1 MCLIN
6 LTSFCL
12 TGFLV
17 EVQGWLVGDPAI
29 SGGGSVIILVTPL
42 SHHQAELSAWS
53 SSHKTAWSICDDQ
66 QLLTLVENSFC
77 LKRLLGFRW
86 KRRIGGGRARTAGE
100 GVRMSGGNLPT
111 SSVTSTCSH
120 CQAGYWL
127 LAPNSLLVASNSFP
141 FNQFLFRRLNRP
153 WSTSFHCQMERRSSV
168 QNPALQHI
176 GALYRHD
183 VDLSEHTT
191 QY

>member
-1 MCLIN
+1 MPNKFDLFLSYRFPGGGSRLSGWGSSHLRRRLSDHPCYPFKSSPSWIVSLIILSQDSLIN
-6 LTSFCL
+6 LWWSATAYTSRKF
-12 TGFLV
+12 
-17 EVQGWLVGDPAI
+17 
-29 SGGGSVIILVTPL
+29 IL
-42 SHHQAELSAWS
+42 
-53 SSHKTAWSICDDQ
+53 
-66 QLLTLVENSFC
+66 

-100 GVRMSGGNLPT
+100 GFRMSGGNLPT